1 MHTSD
6 LIKIIKAEFN
16 KTKIDRV
23 TIARLIN
30 QADRLSILTLN
41 YGPVHPDYDQKNP
54 LEVK

>member
-1 MHTSD
+1 MHTND
-6 LIKIIKAEFN
+6 LIKILKAKFQE
-16 KTKIDRV
+16 TKIDRV

-30 QADRLSILTLN
+30 QADRVSILTLN